1 MGMAGRKILG
11 EKLIDKGLITQDQL
25 WQALLEQQES
35 GELLGQEL
43 IKLGYI
49 KGSELDGVIQLLDD
63 EKNKR
68 LFVIEQYSSQTED
81 VDLNL
86 LSLIPEE
93 MMRKYK
99 FFPVKKKGS
108 RLYVA
113 MADVFNVMA
122 LDDLRLLT
130 GFDIYPLQTTEKEIA
145 TFLDRRFGMPEVEQ
159 AIQEV
164 IQDLD
169 SEEDEEVASA
179 ELIDEAPVIKLVN
192 SIILKAITEEASDIH
207 VEPTERG
214 IQVRFRVDGL
224 LHKVMN
230 LPRKMTFPVI
240 SRIKVMSNLDIADRR
255 TPQDG
260 RMPLKIADRSLDLR
274 MSTMPT
280 IFGEKVVIRI
290 LDKENIKNYTL
301 DKLGFSRYNLER
313 FSNFLRSSY
322 GMVLVSGPTGSGKT
336 TTLYTALKV
345 LNTVDTNVVTVED
358 PVEYVLDG
366 INQAQVHAKIGAT
379 FATYLRSI
387 LRQDP
392 DVIMIGEIRDQE
404 TAEIAIRSAT
414 TGHLV
419 LSTLHTNDAPGVITR
434 LIDMGIEPFMVAS
447 SVTGAVSQRLVR
459 RVCPNCGAR
468 YTPTEAEAAFAG
480 IAGRNAELYAGK
492 GCDRCNQTG
501 YRGRIAIHELLTI
514 TPAIQK
520 LILKSPSNDEL
531 RQVALKEG
539 MIPLKDDGIDKV
551 LQGITTIKEIMRVAF
566 REDEV

>member
-1 MGMAGRKILG
+1 MAERKMLG
-11 EKLIDKGLITQDQL
+11 EVLVNKGLLTQDQL
-25 WQALLEQQES
+25 SQALVEQLES
-35 GELLGQEL
+35 DELLGQEL
-43 IKLGYI
+43 IRLGYI
-49 KGSELDGVIQLLDD
+49 KVSELECVSGLLD
-63 EKNKR
+63 EENNKR
-68 LFVIEQYSSQTED
+68 LFVTEQYSSQGED
-81 VDLNL
+81 IDLNL

-99 FFPVKKKGS
+99 FFPVKKKGN
-108 RLYVA
+108 RLHVA

-130 GFDIYPLQTTEKEIA
+130 GFDIYPLQTTEKEVG
-145 TFLDRRFGMPEVEQ
+145 TFLDRRFGTSEMEQ
-159 AIQEV
+159 AILEV
-164 IQDLD
+164 AQDLD
-169 SEEDEEVASA
+169 NEEEEEVVNAG
-179 ELIDEAPVIKLVN
+179 LIDEAPVIKLVN

-224 LHKVMN
+224 LHKVMT

-274 MSTMPT
+274 VSTLPT

-290 LDKENIKNYTL
+290 LDKESIKNYTL

-313 FSNFLRSSY
+313 FSGFLRSSY
-322 GMVLVSGPTGSGKT
+322 GMILVSGPTGSGKT
-336 TTLYTALKV
+336 TTLYTALKE
-345 LNTVDTNVVTVED
+345 LNTIDTNVVTVED

-366 INQAQVHAKIGAT
+366 INQAQVNAKIGVT
-379 FATYLRSI
+379 FATFLRSI

-404 TAEIAIRSAT
+404 TAEIGIRSAT

-447 SVTGAVSQRLVR
+447 SVSGVVSQRLVR
-459 RVCPNCGAR
+459 RICPNCRTR
-468 YTPTEAEAAFAG
+468 YIPTEAEAAFAG
-480 IAGRNAELYAGK
+480 IADQSAELYAGT
-492 GCDRCNQTG
+492 GCDHCNQTG

-539 MIPLKDDGIDKV
+539 MIPLKEDGTDKV
-551 LQGITTIKEIMRVAF
+551 LRGITTIKEIMRVAF
-566 REDEV
+566 REDES

>member
-1 MGMAGRKILG
+1 
-11 EKLIDKGLITQDQL
+11 
-25 WQALLEQQES
+25 
-35 GELLGQEL
+35 
-43 IKLGYI
+43 
-49 KGSELDGVIQLLDD
+49 
-63 EKNKR
+63 
-68 LFVIEQYSSQTED
+68 
-81 VDLNL
+81 
-86 LSLIPEE
+86 
-93 MMRKYK
+93 
-99 FFPVKKKGS
+99 
-108 RLYVA
+108 
-113 MADVFNVMA
+113 
-122 LDDLRLLT
+122 
-130 GFDIYPLQTTEKEIA
+130 
-145 TFLDRRFGMPEVEQ
+145 
-159 AIQEV
+159 
-164 IQDLD
+164 
-169 SEEDEEVASA
+169 
-179 ELIDEAPVIKLVN
+179 
-192 SIILKAITEEASDIH
+192 
-207 VEPTERG
+207 
-214 IQVRFRVDGL
+214 
-224 LHKVMN
+224 
-230 LPRKMTFPVI
+230 
-240 SRIKVMSNLDIADRR
+240 
-255 TPQDG
+255 
-260 RMPLKIADRSLDLR
+260 MPLKIADRSLDLR